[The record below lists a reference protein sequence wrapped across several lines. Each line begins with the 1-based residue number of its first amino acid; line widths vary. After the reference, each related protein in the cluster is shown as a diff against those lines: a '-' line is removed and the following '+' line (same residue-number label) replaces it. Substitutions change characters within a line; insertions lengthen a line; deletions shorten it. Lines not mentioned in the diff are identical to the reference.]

1 MDCRVLA
8 IELDVIKMDEKR
20 AEPGVRGLD
29 IAQSEAGINQ
39 NQSLIRFN
47 KQTVA
52 DEVSRQ
58 TATKAI
64 EKRPSNGTHTATI
77 EMMNS
82 HKCPVLN
89 YLGGNHFFLSSHPM
103 PMLHNAIDERLR
115 KLC

>member
-1 MDCRVLA
+1 
-8 IELDVIKMDEKR
+8 MDEKR
-20 AEPGVRGLD
+20 AEPGVRGFD
-29 IAQSEAGINQ
+29 IPQSEAGINQ

-52 DEVSRQ
+52 GEVSRQ

-77 EMMNS
+77 EMMNL
-82 HKCPVLN
+82 HKCAVLN
-89 YLGGNHFFLSSHPM
+89 YLGGNHLFLSSHPR